1 MKVSLLFISVSFL
14 LMGCQSMRTQK
25 NTSAS
30 TNPKFSTSNAK
41 DEMRSN
47 PLSRQSLF
55 EELTGQK
62 VIAKTAPA
70 KILQFAREAR
80 YDKNYALAIK
90 RYNTLIKKYPRSQ
103 EVQSAYFDK
112 SAMYAEMG
120 LKDQSQYNLRLAQN
134 FRAKTARPVVRM
146 RVPQNYMA
154 QKVQLKKTQSK
165 NTATVDQKVNR

>member
-1 MKVSLLFISVSFL
+1 
-14 LMGCQSMRTQK
+14 MRSQK
-25 NTSAS
+25 NISSSANPKLS
-30 TNPKFSTSNAK
+30 TNQSK

-62 VIAKTAPA
+62 IVAKTAPA

-134 FRAKTARPVVRM
+134 FRLKAARPVVQIKA
-146 RVPQNYMA
+146 PQKYMD
-154 QKVQLKKTQSK
+154 QKIQLKKTQSK
-165 NTATVDQKVNR
+165 NTATVDQKVSR